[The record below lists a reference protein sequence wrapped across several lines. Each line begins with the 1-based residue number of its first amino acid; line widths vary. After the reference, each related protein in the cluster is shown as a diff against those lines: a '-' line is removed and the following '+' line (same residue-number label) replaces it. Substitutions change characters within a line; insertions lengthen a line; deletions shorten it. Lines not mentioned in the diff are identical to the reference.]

1 MSLETN
7 SLESNSLETKITQA
21 WQRQALWLWL
31 LLPIS
36 WLYGLIIAIRQQ
48 AYKLGLA
55 KSYRAPIPIMVI
67 GNITVGGSGKTPLIM
82 ALVDYLQQHKVP
94 VGVISRGYGGDSAQ
108 MPALV
113 TTDSLPSVVGDEPS
127 LIVAMTGVP
136 MAVCP
141 NRQQAITTLIQ
152 AHPDLQLII
161 ADDGLQHYALQ
172 RDIEWIV
179 VDVARGFGNNQLLLT
194 GFLREPMSRLDQ
206 ATVIYHKNMDSQ
218 LTINDSQST
227 KRLTMHLQPDSL
239 QALWPSLWSSDANGL
254 CATLQTASVTPLA
267 GSQVHG
273 VSGIGYPQRF
283 FATLEGLGF
292 QVSAHPYPDH
302 YDFKLTDLLQ
312 YKHYPIVVT
321 SKDAVKMRALLTTA
335 FDAIENKQTEFDGV
349 DKAELHELVARL
361 WVLPVS
367 AELSDACY
375 DELRRQLQDLGIA
388 INNAT
393 Y

>member
-1 MSLETN
+1 MSLET
-7 SLESNSLETKITQA
+7 KVTQA

-31 LLPIS
+31 LLPVS
-36 WLYGLIIAIRQQ
+36 WLYGLIISIRQQ

-67 GNITVGGSGKTPLIM
+67 GNITVGGSGKTPLII
-82 ALVDYLQQHKVP
+82 ALVDYLQQHDVR

-113 TTDSLPSVVGDEPS
+113 TTDSLPSIVGDEPS
-127 LIVAMTGVP
+127 LIVSMTGVP

-141 NRQQAITTLIQ
+141 NRQQAISTLIQ
-152 AHPDLQLII
+152 AHPNLQLII

-179 VDVARGFGNNQLLLT
+179 VDVARGFGSGQLLPT
-194 GFLREPMSRLDQ
+194 GFLREPMSRLDK
-206 ATVIYHKNMDSQ
+206 ATVIYHEKLDNNLKVNS
-218 LTINDSQST
+218 SQST
-227 KRLTMHLQPDSL
+227 ERLTMHLQPDSL
-239 QALWPSLWSSDANGL
+239 QALWSSLWFSDGNRF
-254 CATLQTASVTPLA
+254 CVTSQATIVKPLS

-283 FATLEGLGF
+283 FATLEALGF

-302 YDFKLTDLLQ
+302 YDFRLIDLLQ
-312 YKHYPIVVT
+312 YKHYPIIIT
-321 SKDAVKMRALLTTA
+321 SKDAVKIRALLAKA
-335 FDAIENKQTEFDGV
+335 FDNTKNDENKQTEFDGV
-349 DKAELHELVARL
+349 NKAELNELVARL

-367 AELSDACY
+367 AELSDSCHAT
-375 DELRRQLQDLGIA
+375 LQRQLQDLGIA
-388 INNAT
+388 IKNAT